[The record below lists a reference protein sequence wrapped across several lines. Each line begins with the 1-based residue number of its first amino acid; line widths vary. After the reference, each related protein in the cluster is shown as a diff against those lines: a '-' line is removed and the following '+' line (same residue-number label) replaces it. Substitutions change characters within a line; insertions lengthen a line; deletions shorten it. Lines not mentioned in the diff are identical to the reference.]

1 VDFYLIPIGLSAL
14 DLALVRVTVNRPLR
28 EEVEMIEYRKSK
40 DKDVWHWVHSCSKWP
55 TFDYEVIRAEPTW
68 GTKCEECKQKQ
79 TPDDV
84 NY

>member
-1 VDFYLIPIGLSAL
+1 
-14 DLALVRVTVNRPLR
+14 
-28 EEVEMIEYRKSK
+28 MIEYRLKNNTE
-40 DKDVWHWVHSCSKWP
+40 VWHWVHSCSKWP
-55 TFDYEVIRAEPTW
+55 TFDYEVVRGEPAW